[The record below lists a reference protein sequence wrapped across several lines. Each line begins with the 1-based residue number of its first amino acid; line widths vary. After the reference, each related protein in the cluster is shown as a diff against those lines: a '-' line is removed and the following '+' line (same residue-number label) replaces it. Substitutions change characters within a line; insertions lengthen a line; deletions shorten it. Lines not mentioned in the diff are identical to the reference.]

1 MKTTLQ
7 NLKRIFGIILVSLN
21 IIGFIDFIIE
31 KNVYTVYPVLTTIII
46 TIWFIFEM
54 RELDSMIKL
63 HTKLELVIDTIL
75 YIVWL
80 GLPLITAYVASEVYD
95 EISMYLVLSLP
106 LFYSLTFDDV
116 CQSIAKLRLLNP
128 KK

>member
-54 RELDSMIKL
+54 RELDSTIKL

-116 CQSIAKLRLLNP
+116 CQSIAKLRLLKP

>member
-54 RELDSMIKL
+54 RELDSTIKL

-80 GLPLITAYVASEVYD
+80 GLPLITAYVESEVYD

>member
-7 NLKRIFGIILVSLN
+7 NLKRIFGIILVLLN

-54 RELDSMIKL
+54 RELDSTIKL

-116 CQSIAKLRLLNP
+116 CQSIAKLRLLKP

>member
-31 KNVYTVYPVLTTIII
+31 KNVYTIYPVLTTIII

-54 RELDSMIKL
+54 RESDSMIKL

>member
-31 KNVYTVYPVLTTIII
+31 KNVYTIYPVLTTIII

-116 CQSIAKLRLLNP
+116 CQSIAKLRLLKP

>member
-7 NLKRIFGIILVSLN
+7 NLKRRFGIILVSLN

-31 KNVYTVYPVLTTIII
+31 KNVYTMYPVLTTIII

-54 RELDSMIKL
+54 RELDSRIKL
-63 HTKLELVIDTIL
+63 HSKLDLVIDTIL

-80 GLPLITAYVASEVYD
+80 SLPLVIACVASEVYD

-116 CQSIAKLRLLNP
+116 CQSIANLRLFS

>member
-31 KNVYTVYPVLTTIII
+31 RNVYTVYPVLTTIII

-54 RELDSMIKL
+54 RELDSTIKL

-116 CQSIAKLRLLNP
+116 CQSIAKLRLLKP

>member
-31 KNVYTVYPVLTTIII
+31 KNVYTIYPVLTTIII

-54 RELDSMIKL
+54 RELDSTIKL

-116 CQSIAKLRLLNP
+116 CQLIAKLRLLKP

>member
-31 KNVYTVYPVLTTIII
+31 KNVYTIYPVLTTIII

-54 RELDSMIKL
+54 RELDSTIKL

-116 CQSIAKLRLLNP
+116 CQSIAKLRLLKP

>member
-116 CQSIAKLRLLNP
+116 CQSIAKLRLLKP